1 MIHTIRVP
9 GIITGL
15 LASLLAQAAWSQQ
28 PQVTKLYER
37 GVNAYFAGRSGDAE
51 TALSEAIQWNSQDPR
66 AYYFRA
72 LTLLRQ
78 GRSDEARGDMLT
90 GAMFEAQAPRRFA
103 VGAALERVQG
113 SERLM
118 LERYRR
124 DARRDAI
131 AQASGPHSALPL
143 ATPTTFVQPE
153 PDEAVIRQHR
163 VVPLEELLRPEGPRP
178 IAVEAP
184 ATPAPLPPQK
194 APEKSSPPST
204 FAPPTVSVPP
214 APAPA
219 VTPATPPAHPA
230 ANPFEDD
237 SSKQPPAA
245 PAPPTATPAT
255 PPQPAPSQPAPAAKP
270 QATPPAAAD
279 EDNPFGG

>member
-1 MIHTIRVP
+1 MIHTIRVSSV
-9 GIITGL
+9 ITGL

-28 PQVTKLYER
+28 AQVAKLYER
-37 GVNAYFAGRSGDAE
+37 GVNAYYAGRSGDAE
-51 TALSEAIQWNSQDPR
+51 AALSEAIQWNSQDPR

-90 GAMFEAQAPRRFA
+90 GAMLEAQSPRHFA

-131 AQASGPHSALPL
+131 VQVSGPHPALPM

-153 PDEAVIRQHR
+153 PDAAVIRQHR

-184 ATPAPLPPQK
+184 ATAAPLPPQK
-194 APEKSSPPST
+194 APEKLSPPST
-204 FAPPTVSVPP
+204 FAPSAESAAV

-219 VTPATPPAHPA
+219 ATPATPPAPPTV
-230 ANPFEDD
+230 NPFEDD
-237 SSKQPPAA
+237 SSKQPAAA
-245 PAPPTATPAT
+245 PPPPTATPAT